1 MHGIPEAQAGMT
13 AKHDTRLPVLGVHY
27 LILAIETDNVP
38 VSFTQKF
45 LQRKTYAVNDES
57 NPLSLHFTFKNL
69 SH

>member
-27 LILAIETDNVP
+27 LILAIKTDTVHFLLLISNVLRQEKALELKKIHP
-38 VSFTQKF
+38 
-45 LQRKTYAVNDES
+45 
-57 NPLSLHFTFKNL
+57 